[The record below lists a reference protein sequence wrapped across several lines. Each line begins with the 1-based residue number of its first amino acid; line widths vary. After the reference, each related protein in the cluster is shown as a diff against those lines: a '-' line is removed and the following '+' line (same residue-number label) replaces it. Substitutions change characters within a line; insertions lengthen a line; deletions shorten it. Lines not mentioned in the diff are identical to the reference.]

1 MQEINYK
8 EEFDKLFAKYYI
20 ANEKINDL
28 QKENHKQEKEINKLL
43 EIIRDYKIKLGEKI

>member
-20 ANEKINDL
+20 ANETINDL
-28 QKENHKQEKEINKLL
+28 KRENHKQELQINKLL
-43 EIIRDYKIKLGEKI
+43 EIIRDYKHRLGEKI